1 MTLTTNLG
9 VNSASTKD
17 WLEVTKNES
26 ISGLAPNNVRTE
38 IAVSSGT
45 EIFTQA
51 DFEGALK
58 KASARVENRN
68 LRTKRR

>member
-1 MTLTTNLG
+1 MPLTTNLG
-9 VNSASTKD
+9 INSASTKD

-26 ISGLAPNNVRTE
+26 ISELVPTNFQTGS
-38 IAVSSGT
+38 AVSSA
-45 EIFTQA
+45 EVFTQA

-58 KASARVENRN
+58 KASAKVEARP